1 MAKYKKS
8 VSAAPA
14 ADENK
19 APEAEVKNQA
29 PEAAEETKATKAT
42 KTPEAKAPEATKEVK
57 ATEKYP
63 VRLKNGKYKTSDGT
77 IYGDYTKA
85 VSREEILVKT
95 QK

>member
-1 MAKYKKS
+1 MAKDKKNA
-8 VSAAPA
+8 AAPA

-29 PEAAEETKATKAT
+29 PKAAK
-42 KTPEAKAPEATKEVK
+42 EAKAPEAAKETK
-57 ATEKYP
+57 APEKYP

-85 VSREEILVKT
+85 VSREGILVKT